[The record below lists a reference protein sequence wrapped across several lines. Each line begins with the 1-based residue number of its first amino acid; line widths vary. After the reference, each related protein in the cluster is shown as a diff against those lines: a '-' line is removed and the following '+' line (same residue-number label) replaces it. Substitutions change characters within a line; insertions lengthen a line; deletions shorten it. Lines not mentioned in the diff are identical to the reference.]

1 LRPAKVVR
9 AAAELELA
17 ARQLLDGVERRP
29 GASPPPPGS
38 AAVWLEVAMSVTT
51 ESRQDTAAAEHA
63 GSSTGHLAAMSAGVV
78 PVLRYAGRV
87 KGLLV
92 GSAVLAVTSTVCELF
107 PYWLVYRLVTDLI
120 AGTAEASAFYRWAV
134 VGVLAIVL
142 HAVLFAYSAVL
153 SHRAAFA
160 VLHGL
165 RVDIAKR
172 LPRLPL
178 GFFTGR
184 SSGDVKKLMIDE
196 AEKLEL
202 LLAHGIPDIVAS
214 LSVWLGVSGWL
225 FAVDWRLA
233 LASVFLTPITFW
245 CMSRAMSNGA
255 PMMADYQAAA
265 VRMNGSIVEYL
276 SGMPVV
282 KVFNRTGDAFA
293 ETSRAV
299 RDFAAMES
307 KWGRQWIPFGGAFYA
322 LATANIVVL
331 LPVGI
336 WLYTAGAVDLATLLF
351 FVIVGA
357 NYSVPLLKLFNHV
370 HQMAIISTSSSLVN
384 AMLTEPQQPD
394 TNRTVTFP
402 HHDVEF
408 DHVEFAYNHGGDQT
422 GEHAVLHGVSFT
434 ARTGTATA
442 LVGPS
447 GAGKSTLAR
456 LIPRFWDLD
465 PAAADAIRIGGHD
478 VRDIA
483 VDQLLDTVAFV
494 FQDTFLFHDTVA
506 ANIRAGNE
514 QATHDEVVAAA
525 RAARCDE
532 FVTALPHGYD
542 TVIGER
548 GGTLSGGER
557 QRIAIARAILKNAPV
572 VILDEATAF
581 ADPENEAAIQDAISA
596 LTRGK
601 TLIVI
606 AHRLGTISEVD
617 QIVVLDGGR
626 VVESGRHQDLV
637 AAGGC
642 YAGLW
647 HDYVEAQ
654 SIVLHRKEAP

>member
-1 LRPAKVVR
+1 
-9 AAAELELA
+9 
-17 ARQLLDGVERRP
+17 
-29 GASPPPPGS
+29 
-38 AAVWLEVAMSVTT
+38 MSVTA
-51 ESRQDTAAAEHA
+51 ESQPDAAPAAPTGHAEAAEPD
-63 GSSTGHLAAMSAGVV
+63 GRLSAMFAGVL

-87 KGLLV
+87 KGKLIA
-92 GSAVLAVTSTVCELF
+92 SAALAVVSTVCELF

-120 AGTAEASAFYRWAV
+120 AGTAEPATFYRWAIA
-134 VGVLAIVL
+134 GVLAIVL
-142 HAVLFAYSAVL
+142 HAVLFTYAMVL
-153 SHRAAFA
+153 SHQAAFA

-165 RVDIAKR
+165 RVDIAGR
-172 LPRLPL
+172 LTRLPL
-178 GFFTGR
+178 GFFDGR
-184 SSGDVKKLMIDE
+184 RSGDVKKLLIDE
-196 AEKLEL
+196 AEKLEV
-202 LLAHGIPDIVAS
+202 LLAHAIPDIVAA
-214 LSVWLGVSGWL
+214 LSVWLGVSVWL
-225 FAVDWRLA
+225 FTVDWRLA

-245 CMSRAMSNGA
+245 CMSRAMRSGI
-255 PMMADYQAAA
+255 PMMGDYQAAA

-282 KVFNRTGDAFA
+282 KVFNRTGDAFS

-299 RDFAAMES
+299 RDFAAVES
-307 KWGRQWIPFGGAFYA
+307 RWGRLFIPFGGAFYA

-336 WLYTAGAVDLATLLF
+336 WLHQTGEVGLATLLF

-357 NYSVPLLKLFNHV
+357 NYSVPMLKLFNHV
-370 HQMAIISTSSSLVN
+370 HQMASLSTTSGLVD
-384 AMLTEPQQPD
+384 AMLTEPEQPD
-394 TNRTVTFP
+394 TGRTVTFS

-408 DHVEFAYNHGGDQT
+408 DRVTFGYGDQ
-422 GEHAVLHGVSFT
+422 AVLHDVSFT

-456 LIPRFWDLD
+456 LVPRFWDLAPD
-465 PAAADAIRIGGHD
+465 SGTIRIGGHD

-483 VDQLLDTVAFV
+483 VGQLLDTVTFV
-494 FQDTFLFHDTVA
+494 FQDTFLFHDTVT

-514 QATHDEVVAAA
+514 HATDDDVVAAA

-532 FVTALPHGYD
+532 FVTALPQGYD
-542 TVIGER
+542 TVLDER
-548 GGTLSGGER
+548 GGSLSGGER
-557 QRIAIARAILKNAPV
+557 QRIAIARAILKDAPV

-606 AHRLGTISEVD
+606 AHRLGMITDVD
-617 QIVVLDGGR
+617 HIVVLDGGR
-626 VVESGRHQDLV
+626 VAETGRHRDLV
-637 AAGGC
+637 AAGGL

-647 HDYVEAQ
+647 HDYMEAQ
-654 SIVLHRKEAP
+654 SIVLHGKETQ

>member
-1 LRPAKVVR
+1 
-9 AAAELELA
+9 
-17 ARQLLDGVERRP
+17 
-29 GASPPPPGS
+29 
-38 AAVWLEVAMSVTT
+38 MTVTT
-51 ESRQDTAAAEHA
+51 EVSDAPESA
-63 GSSTGHLAAMSAGVV
+63 GDEGPSTGQLASMSASVV

-87 KGLLV
+87 RGLLV
-92 GSAVLAVTSTVCELF
+92 GAALLAVASTVCELF

-120 AGTAEASAFYRWAV
+120 AGTAEPAAFYRWALA
-134 VGVLAIVL
+134 GAFAIVL
-142 HAVLFAYSAVL
+142 HAVLFTASAVL

-165 RVDIAKR
+165 RVDIAR
-172 LPRLPL
+172 RIPRLPL

-184 SSGDVKKLMIDE
+184 RSGDVKKLLIDE

-202 LLAHGIPDIVAS
+202 LLAHGIPDIVSA
-214 LSVWLGVSGWL
+214 LSVWLGVSVWL

-245 CMSRAMSNGA
+245 CMSRAMRDGA
-255 PMMADYQAAA
+255 PMMADYQAAS

-299 RDFAAMES
+299 RDYTEMES
-307 KWGRQWIPFGGAFYA
+307 RWGRRWIPFGGAFYA

-336 WLYTAGAVDLATLLF
+336 WLYQTGAVDLATLLF

-357 NYSVPLLKLFNHV
+357 NYSAPLLKLFNHV
-370 HQMAIISTSSSLVN
+370 HQMAIISTSSGLVN
-384 AMLTEPQQPD
+384 AMLTEPELPD
-394 TNRTVTFP
+394 TGRTVAMP

-408 DHVEFAYNHGGDQT
+408 DGVEFGYDAD
-422 GEHAVLHGVSFT
+422 GERAVLHDVSFT
-434 ARTGTATA
+434 ARSGTATA

-456 LIPRFWDLD
+456 LVPRFWDVD
-465 PAAADAIRIGGHD
+465 GGAIRLGGHD

-483 VDQLLDTVAFV
+483 VDQLLDAVTFV
-494 FQDTFLFHDTVA
+494 FQETFLFHDTVA

-514 QATHDEVVAAA
+514 NAPHEAVVAAA

-532 FVTALPHGYD
+532 FVTALPQGYD

-548 GGTLSGGER
+548 GATLSGGER
-557 QRIAIARAILKNAPV
+557 QRIAIARAILKDAPV
-572 VILDEATAF
+572 VVLDEATAF

-596 LTRGK
+596 LTLGR

-606 AHRLGTISEVD
+606 AHRLGTITAVD
-617 QIVVLDGGR
+617 QIAVLDGGR
-626 VVESGRHQDLV
+626 VVETGRHDDLV
-637 AAGGC
+637 AAGGR
-642 YAGLW
+642 YADLW
-647 HDYVEAQ
+647 HDYVDAQ
-654 SIVLHRKEAP
+654 SIVLHGKAER

>member
-1 LRPAKVVR
+1 
-9 AAAELELA
+9 
-17 ARQLLDGVERRP
+17 
-29 GASPPPPGS
+29 
-38 AAVWLEVAMSVTT
+38 
-51 ESRQDTAAAEHA
+51 
-63 GSSTGHLAAMSAGVV
+63 
-78 PVLRYAGRV
+78 
-87 KGLLV
+87 
-92 GSAVLAVTSTVCELF
+92 
-107 PYWLVYRLVTDLI
+107 
-120 AGTAEASAFYRWAV
+120 
-134 VGVLAIVL
+134 
-142 HAVLFAYSAVL
+142 
-153 SHRAAFA
+153 

-184 SSGDVKKLMIDE
+184 RSGDVKKLMIDE

-202 LLAHGIPDIVAS
+202 LLAHGVPDVVAA
-214 LSVWLGVSGWL
+214 LSVWLGVSVWL

-245 CMSRAMSNGA
+245 CMGRAMRSGTE
-255 PMMADYQAAA
+255 MMADYQAAA
-265 VRMNGSIVEYL
+265 TRMNGSVVEYL

-282 KVFNRTGDAFA
+282 KVFNRAGDAFA
-293 ETSRAV
+293 ETSQAV
-299 RDFAAMES
+299 RDYVAMEVT
-307 KWGRQWIPFGGAFYA
+307 WGRRWIPFGGAFYS

-336 WLYTAGAVDLATLLF
+336 WLYTTGAVDLATLLF
-351 FVIVGA
+351 FVVVGA
-357 NYSVPLLKLFNHV
+357 NYSGPLLKLFNHV
-370 HQMAIISTSSSLVN
+370 HQMAVISTSSGLVN
-384 AMLTEPQQPD
+384 AMLTEPELPD
-394 TNRTVTFP
+394 TGRRVAFA

-408 DHVEFAYNHGGDQT
+408 DGVGFGYDDR
-422 GEHAVLHGVSFT
+422 AVLHDVSFT
-434 ARTGTATA
+434 ARGGAATA
-442 LVGPS
+442 LVGAS

-456 LIPRFWDLD
+456 LVPRFWDVGSGT
-465 PAAADAIRIGGHD
+465 IRLGGHD

-494 FQDTFLFHDTVA
+494 FQETFLFHDTVA

-514 QATHDEVVAAA
+514 KATDDEVVAAA
-525 RAARCDE
+525 RAARCHE

-542 TVIGER
+542 TVLGER

-557 QRIAIARAILKNAPV
+557 QRIAIARAILKDAPV

-581 ADPENEAAIQDAISA
+581 ADPESEAAIQDAISA
-596 LTRGK
+596 LTRGR

-606 AHRLGTISEVD
+606 AHRLGTVTEVD

-626 VVESGRHQDLV
+626 VVETGRHTELV
-637 AAGGC
+637 ARGGR
-642 YAGLW
+642 YANLW

-654 SIVLHRKEAP
+654 TVVLHGKAEA